1 MLCQFS
7 VQVETVGLSVKSCAC
22 GFAGVNGM
30 SADTSA
36 AIHAI
41 NARLGLD
48 SSLGLFGM
56 GATSRAYQS
65 LDGGPRSI
73 SMGALGQNRQ
83 AFFGGANNTPSFGAI
98 STGTTS
104 QAAAAQQQQQ
114 AMNKAMTQAMLSQLV
129 ATNQAATANGRVSPK
144 VDLAAPAI
152 SMEAAAA
159 HAPQEVSKGALPGF
173 LWYSKVPFLMEEHA
187 RQGTTWHVSV

>member
-1 MLCQFS
+1 MTS
-7 VQVETVGLSVKSCAC
+7 
-22 GFAGVNGM
+22 
-30 SADTSA
+30 DTSA

-83 AFFGGANNTPSFGAI
+83 TFFGGANGTPSFGAV
-98 STGTTS
+98 STGIAS
-104 QAAAAQQQQQ
+104 QQQQ

-129 ATNQAATANGRVSPK
+129 GTNQSGTANGRASPK
-144 VDLAAPAI
+144 VVSAGPAV
-152 SMEAAAA
+152 SMEATAA
-159 HAPQEVSKGALPGF
+159 HAPQEVSKGVQPAAHCPAQVHIHKHLAF
-173 LWYSKVPFLMEEHA
+173 QLN
-187 RQGTTWHVSV
+187 GTWAPECSCTGHMACRISSI